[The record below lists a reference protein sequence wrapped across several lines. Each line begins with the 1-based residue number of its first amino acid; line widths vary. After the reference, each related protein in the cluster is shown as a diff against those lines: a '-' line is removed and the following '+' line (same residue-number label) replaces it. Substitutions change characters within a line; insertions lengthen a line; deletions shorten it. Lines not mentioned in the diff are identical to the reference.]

1 VAKGAVMKI
10 VNNKIVAPTWGYY
23 NELVDSIMNQMG
35 YSNALTKL
43 TLLSSAMQ
51 VTSAREFNI
60 ELDLGNVEFHVNN
73 EVFDITM
80 YVILSNEG
88 VSVYINSN
96 YLDVV
101 HSTLSSLSALY
112 EDMRELITMLI
123 SCPITA

>member
-1 VAKGAVMKI
+1 MKI
-10 VNNKIVAPTWGYY
+10 ANNKIVAPTWNYY

-35 YSNALTKL
+35 YSTAVTKL
-43 TLLSSAMQ
+43 NLLSSSLQ
-51 VTSAREFNI
+51 VTSAREFSI
-60 ELDLGNVEFHVNN
+60 ELDIGNVEFHVNN
-73 EVFDITM
+73 EVLDITM

-101 HSTLSSLSALY
+101 HSTLSSLSTLY

-123 SCPITA
+123 SCPTTA